1 MLDKIVLDIETKN
14 SFADVGGK
22 QNLKMLDVSLIGV
35 YSYKRDEYIGFE
47 EKDFPLFEK
56 MLKETGAIIG
66 FSIYNFDLPLISK
79 LYNNYDF
86 SKYIILDILKEI
98 EEKRGHRIKLDDLA
112 QANIGVGKNGNGL
125 EAIELYR
132 EGKIDELKKYC
143 LNDVKI
149 TKELYELILEK
160 GEIIIPSRFQKP
172 IVMPFEWRKLH
183 NELDQKLEEL
193 EKELKSLP
201 IQNSLF

>member
-35 YSYKRDEYIGFE
+35 YSYKRDEYFGFE

-149 TKELYELILEK
+149 TKELYELILK
-160 GEIIIPSRFQKP
+160 QGHLIIPSHFKQP
-172 IVMPFEWRKLH
+172 IIMPFEWQKLH
-183 NELDQKLEEL
+183 EELDQKLEEL
-193 EKELKSLP
+193 EKELKNTFA
-201 IQNSLF
+201 QNTLF